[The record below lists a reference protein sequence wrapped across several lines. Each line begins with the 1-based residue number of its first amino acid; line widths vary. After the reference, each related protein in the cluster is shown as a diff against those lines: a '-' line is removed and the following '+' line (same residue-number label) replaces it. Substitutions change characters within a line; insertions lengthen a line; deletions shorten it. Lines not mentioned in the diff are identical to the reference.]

1 MAMTAMSGMA
11 LLMEGSTLSDGKY
24 SNHLRKAA
32 DWLMGVAQRNG
43 VISPLNQLGRGYMHD
58 HGYALLFLAC
68 LYGEEEEERR
78 HRQLAGILTRAVELP
93 ARRSRRVAVG
103 TTLRLTIAA
112 MPTKAR

>member
-1 MAMTAMSGMA
+1 MYPVAMAAMSGMA
-11 LLMEGSTLSDGKY
+11 LLMEGSTLTDGKY
-24 SNHLRKAA
+24 SKIGS
-32 DWLMGVAQRNG
+32 W
-43 VISPLNQLGRGYMHD
+43 
-58 HGYALLFLAC
+58 ALLSETASVLSINSAAGICTPCCSWRVF
-68 LYGEEEEERR
+68 YGEEEEERR